1 MPGDAPKARMYHR
14 YAEKCQRMIMP
25 VQGSEA
31 RLTAILA

>member
-25 VQGSEA
+25 VPSN
-31 RLTAILA
+31 I